1 MGIKS
6 NIIYNSVLTL
16 SQYVIGLITFP
27 YVSRVLGVSNIGVVS
42 FVDNTINYFVLFSTL
57 GISIIGTR
65 EIAKY
70 RNNAEKLNSVFSSLV
85 ALFMIYT
92 SIVLFAYIIAVT
104 YITKL
109 NIHKELFYIGTA
121 KLIFSVFLIEWFYR
135 GIENFKYITL
145 RNIALKLIYVCS
157 LFIFVKTKDDYV
169 VYFILTTGVVVIN
182 AVINIL
188 YAQNFVKFSFKI
200 ITLLPYFKQSLFL
213 GSYFVLTSMY
223 STFNVMYLGLVS
235 DTTQVGLY
243 WTALTLYSIILG
255 FFSAFTGVMLPSMS
269 SLLAQGN
276 DAKFKQMIDKSFNI
290 ISTICFPLIF
300 VSIML
305 APQIINIL
313 SGPEYSGAIIPMQI
327 IMLLIL
333 VVGVAQILAA
343 QVLMPLRKDK
353 LILTASIIGASVG
366 IILNLILVK
375 TFGSTGTAIV
385 LLISETSVTSYYI
398 YVVSKNK
405 IFNFPWQIFAHNLLY
420 SIPYVFVCY
429 LSSQLFDKPI
439 FILMAAGFVSF
450 TYFVLINIYILKNA
464 ELLGILHSIR
474 NTNTIT

>member
-85 ALFMIYT
+85 ALFMTYT
-92 SIVLFAYIIAVT
+92 SIVLLAYIIAVT

-109 NIHKELFYIGTA
+109 SIHKELFYIGTA

-169 VYFILTTGVVVIN
+169 VYFVLTTGVVVIN

-235 DTTQVGLY
+235 DTKQVGLY

-276 DAKFKQMIDKSFNI
+276 DTKFKQMIDKSFNI

-313 SGPEYSGAIIPMQI
+313 SGPEYSGAVIPMQI

-366 IILNLILVK
+366 ILLNLILVR

-405 IFNFPWQIFAHNLLY
+405 IFNFPWRIFAHNLLY

-429 LSSQLFDKPI
+429 SSAQLFDRPI
-439 FILMAAGFVSF
+439 FILMVAGFVSLA
-450 TYFVLINIYILKNA
+450 YFVLINIYILKNA

-474 NTNTIT
+474 NTNTIS

>member
-70 RNNAEKLNSVFSSLV
+70 RNNKEKLNSVFSSLV
-85 ALFMIYT
+85 ALFIIYT
-92 SIVLFAYIIAVT
+92 SIVLFAYIITVT
-104 YITKL
+104 YVAKL

-121 KLIFSVFLIEWFYR
+121 KLIFSVFLIEWFFR
-135 GIENFKYITL
+135 GIENFKYITI
-145 RNIALKLIYVCS
+145 RNITLKLIYVCT

-169 VYFILTTGVVVIN
+169 IYFVLTTGVVVIN
-182 AVINIL
+182 AIINIL

-276 DAKFKQMIDKSFNI
+276 NTKFKQMIDKSFNI

-353 LILTASIIGASVG
+353 LILTASIIGATIG
-366 IILNLILVK
+366 ILLNLILVK

-385 LLISETSVTSYYI
+385 LLVSETSVTSYYI

-405 IFNFPWQIFAHNLLY
+405 IFTFPWRIFAHNLLY
-420 SIPYVFVCY
+420 SIPYILVCY
-429 LSSQLFDKPI
+429 LSSQLFDRPI
-439 FILMAAGFVSF
+439 FILMVAGFVSL